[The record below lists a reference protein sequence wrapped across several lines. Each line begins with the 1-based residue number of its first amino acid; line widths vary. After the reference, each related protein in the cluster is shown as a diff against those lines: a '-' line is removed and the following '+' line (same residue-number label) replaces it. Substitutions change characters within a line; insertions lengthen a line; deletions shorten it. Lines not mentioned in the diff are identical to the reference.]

1 MLAKQQQIFILH
13 SICALLHLLHLRGKK
28 LKTTFILP
36 AMQKLI
42 FYFNLTRL
50 AFFQTSFGIIY
61 AILTD
66 TLNRVMTIELGIAAA
81 LVGALIGIRELMVLL
96 GVKIWAGNL
105 SDKTHFLG
113 YKRTPFI
120 LGGLLLCSVTFA
132 FIAPLAIELNTH
144 FWLYLPL
151 LIVTFTVFGIGY
163 HASLTTYYALIADYV
178 GDKSLSKV
186 AAASW
191 ILMVLTGI
199 FTSVVMSQALKD
211 FTNEKLIA
219 AMQNASLLALA
230 IGTLTI
236 LGVERRESETA
247 KQAED
252 ALSFMQSLELI
263 ATSPMT
269 KAFFLYVFISIFA
282 AFGNELIMEP
292 FGADVHGLSVSETT
306 KFRQYLGGAQLL
318 FMLLTGFSINRIGLK
333 NAIMFGN
340 TVATAGFFILFMS
353 AVMHNSKLLYIG
365 LVTIGI
371 GLGSCTVG
379 NIVFMISMHAG
390 RSGLYLGLW
399 GTAQSLANFTG
410 ELGMG
415 AVRDVMLHTFGNP
428 TLAYSVVFGL
438 EILAFTIATLM
449 LPQFS
454 REKFEAE
461 SKVSLARVLAV
472 ASD

>member
-1 MLAKQQQIFILH
+1 
-13 SICALLHLLHLRGKK
+13 
-28 LKTTFILP
+28 
-36 AMQKLI
+36 MQKLA

-81 LVGALIGIRELMVLL
+81 LVGALIGIREVMVLL

-105 SDKTHFLG
+105 SDKTHFFG

-120 LGGLLLCSVTFA
+120 LGGLLLCSAMFA
-132 FIAPLAIELNTH
+132 LIAPLAIELNTN

-151 LIVTFTVFGIGY
+151 LIAVFTIFGIGY

-178 GDKSLSKV
+178 GEKSLSKV
-186 AAASW
+186 AATSW

-199 FTSVVMSQALKD
+199 FTSVVMSKALKD

-230 IGTLTI
+230 IGVVTI
-236 LGVERRESETA
+236 VGVERRETDAAQQDGE
-247 KQAED
+247 
-252 ALSFMQSLELI
+252 ALSFFQSLRLI
-263 ATSPMT
+263 ADSPMT
-269 KAFFLYVFISIFA
+269 KAFFVYVFISIFA

-306 KFRQYLGGAQLL
+306 KFRQYLGGAQLI

-333 NAIMFGN
+333 NAIVFGN
-340 TVATAGFFILFMS
+340 TVATVGFSILFAS
-353 AVMHNSKLLYIG
+353 AVTLNLKLLYIG

-415 AVRDVMLHTFGNP
+415 AVRDALMHLFPNP
-428 TLAYSVVFGL
+428 TIAYSAVFGL
-438 EILAFTIATLM
+438 EILAFTIASLM

-454 REKFEAE
+454 QEKFEAE